1 MTYGDYYELWNEYYG
16 EEDSYG
22 VDLSVAMQDFLEIQ
36 DKASELEDT
45 LSYNGLMSSLTLD
58 SFD

>member
-36 DKASELEDT
+36 EKTSDLEDT
-45 LSYNGLMSSLTLD
+45 LTYNGLMSSLTLD
-58 SFD
+58 GFD

>member
-36 DKASELEDT
+36 DKPSDLEDT
-45 LSYNGLMSSLTLD
+45 LAYNGLMSSLTLD